1 LLTLRGA
8 AGIRRGAFLQDLGII
23 EDGAVLI
30 RNGNILQVGS
40 SRRIEN
46 LKEARTAFVISAN
59 GRVVMPGLVDSN
71 MRLMVTDPITLK
83 RNGVGKTLHD
93 AKGVLRSSL
102 QHGTTRAEI
111 RAGGSS
117 PESEYRAVRH
127 SAKLGSAAGDVVRT
141 WLISPD
147 SSATPE
153 LVTSSRLPLFE
164 QIKRKNLARFVEVEI
179 GPEQAS
185 IAAAIFEIASIYRL
199 GCKLA
204 WWGPSNP
211 TMVELAARFGA
222 RTISHIAALDNR
234 SREALSRLPTLLSIV
249 PGREL
254 IEGNYDAIGARR
266 FLNEGGAISIGSG
279 YDRIHSPGFNLQMA
293 IALAVLRLRL
303 TPEEAI
309 SAVTIN
315 AAHASG
321 CAAEC
326 GSLESGK
333 RADIL
338 LLNLNDYREL
348 PRQFGI
354 NHVGMVIHG
363 GEVVFNRTSL
373 KTARAQVHP
382 IHDNDRVRAKFL

>member
-1 LLTLRGA
+1 MLTLRGPL
-8 AGIRRGAFLQDLGII
+8 GIRRGVFLQDLGVI

-30 RNGNILQVGS
+30 RNREILHVGP

-46 LKEARTAFVISAN
+46 LKEARGAFEISAN

-71 MRLMVTDPITLK
+71 LRLMVADPVALK
-83 RNGVGKTLHD
+83 RNGVGKTLQE
-93 AKGVLRSSL
+93 ANAVLRGSL
-102 QHGTTRAEI
+102 QHGTTQAEI
-111 RAGGSS
+111 RAGGIS
-117 PESEYRAVRH
+117 PESEYRALRH
-127 SAKLGSAAGDVVRT
+127 AAKLGAAGGEIVRT
-141 WLISPD
+141 WLIRP
-147 SSATPE
+147 SSSNVDEA
-153 LVTSSRLPLFE
+153 VSSRHPFFE
-164 QIKRKNLARFVEVEI
+164 QVVKKGLAQFVEVEI
-179 GPEQAS
+179 KPEDALTAGP
-185 IAAAIFEIASIYRL
+185 IFEMAMRYRL

-204 WWGPSNP
+204 WQGPSSP
-211 TMVELAARFGA
+211 IMLELASRFGA
-222 RTISHIAALDNR
+222 RTISHVTALSGNA
-234 SREALSRLPTLLSIV
+234 REALSRLSTLLSIV

-254 IEGNYDAIGARR
+254 IEGGYDPIGTRR
-266 FLNEGGAISIGSG
+266 FVNEGGAISIASG
-279 YDRIHSPGFNLQMA
+279 YHRVDSPGFNLQMA

-321 CAAEC
+321 SASEC

-354 NHVGMVIHG
+354 NHVGMVIRG
-363 GEVVFNRTSL
+363 GSVVFNRTSL
-373 KTARAQVHP
+373 KSTKAQAASSLK
-382 IHDNDRVRAKFL
+382 R